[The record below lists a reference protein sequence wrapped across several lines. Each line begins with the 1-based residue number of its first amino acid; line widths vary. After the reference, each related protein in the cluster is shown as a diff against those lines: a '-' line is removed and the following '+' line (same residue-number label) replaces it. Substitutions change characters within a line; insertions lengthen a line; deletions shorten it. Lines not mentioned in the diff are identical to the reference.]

1 MVLDHLITNVN
12 LILIASEKCLLYNFS
27 MRKKLFYLGLVI
39 FTLSLTCFADNETSN
54 EVYKP
59 KQEIAFIY
67 INGANNNTPKM
78 KRWFYNGI
86 TKFHP
91 ILREKAL
98 KSEFIQKFLL
108 ENMTY
113 TIAPKP
119 QIFFWGDKSSHE
131 IQMLK
136 KELMYTKTSSPFM
149 AQLVRSVFTACMH
162 DAIWVQKDHNMHDI
176 IEDLH
181 QVIMENYNNGKP
193 VILFGYSAGSFVSY
207 EYLFNKLPNID
218 TLDLFTKIEV
228 HPELIEFI
236 SKNKANDTCIDALIQ
251 SKLAVFSNLGH
262 LVPRQDM
269 DNFKKNYLELDEYT
283 CKYCMP
289 EGAVK
294 GVVNYAS
301 PLPLFYSDI
310 SNPNYIVTYYARLL
324 YKYIVENN
332 MFWITVNY
340 ADDPL
345 GYPTTRNLTPSE
357 YEETLN
363 VALKKDSSGFV
374 YDKSNVKSPR
384 TFIGA
389 HTSYWS
395 TSKKFAQT
403 IVNGYEEGYVYF
415 NFFEKVI
422 EEENKANNNKI
433 TSFLQH

>member
-1 MVLDHLITNVN
+1 MLRIK
-12 LILIASEKCLLYNFS
+12 IAREKCLLYNS
-27 MRKKLFYLGLVI
+27 VMRKKIIFLGLLI
-39 FTLSLTCFADNETSN
+39 AALSLPAYSGEIAGDT
-54 EVYKP
+54 P
-59 KQEIAFIY
+59 EIAFIY
-67 INGANNNTPKM
+67 LNGANNNTPKM

-86 TKFHP
+86 AKFHP
-91 ILREKAL
+91 ILRKTAL
-98 KSEFIQKFLL
+98 ESEFIQKFLL
-108 ENMTY
+108 ENSKY
-113 TIAPKP
+113 TISYAP

-131 IQMLK
+131 IKALK
-136 KELMYTKTSSPFM
+136 QDLMYTKTSSPFM
-149 AQLVRSVFTACMH
+149 AQLVRSVFTSCMH

-176 IEDLH
+176 VEDLH
-181 QVIMENYNNGKP
+181 QVILEDYRNGKP
-193 VILFGYSAGSFVSY
+193 VVLLGYSAGTFITY

-228 HPELIEFI
+228 HPELIDFI
-236 SKNKANDTCIDALIQ
+236 SKHKMNDTCIDALIN

-289 EGAVK
+289 KGAVK
-294 GVVNYAS
+294 GIINYAS

-310 SNPNYIVTYYARLL
+310 TNPNYVVTYYVRLL
-324 YKYIVENN
+324 YKYIVEND

-357 YEETLN
+357 YEQALN
-363 VALKKDSSGFV
+363 VSLKQNRYGFI
-374 YDKSNVKSPR
+374 YDKSNVKSPK
-384 TFIGA
+384 TFLGA

-403 IVNGYEEGYVYF
+403 IVSGYEEGYVYF
-415 NFFEKVI
+415 NYYDKVI
-422 EEENKANNNKI
+422 EEENKTNNKLI
-433 TSFLQH
+433 SFSRN

>member
-1 MVLDHLITNVN
+1 M
-12 LILIASEKCLLYNFS
+12 
-27 MRKKLFYLGLVI
+27 KKIVVYLGLI
-39 FTLSLTCFADNETSN
+39 LFALSQFGITPCFAQE

-59 KQEIAFIY
+59 KPEIAFIY

-98 KSEFIQKFLL
+98 KSEFIQRFLL
-108 ENMTY
+108 ANSTY

-119 QIFFWGDKSSHE
+119 QIFFWGDKSALE
-131 IQMLK
+131 IRALK
-136 KELMYTKTSSPFM
+136 EDLMYTKTSSPFL
-149 AQLVRSVFTACMH
+149 AQLVRSVFTSCMH

-176 IEDLH
+176 VEDLH
-181 QVIMENYNNGKP
+181 QVIMENYNNGRP
-193 VILFGYSAGSFVSY
+193 VVLFGYSAGTFITY

-228 HPELIEFI
+228 HPELIDFI
-236 SKNKANDTCIDALIQ
+236 SKHEMNDTCIDALIN

-262 LVPRQDM
+262 MVPRQDM
-269 DNFKKNYLELDEYT
+269 ENFKKNYLELNEYT
-283 CKYCMP
+283 CQYCMP
-289 EGAVK
+289 KGAVI
-294 GVVNYAS
+294 GIVNYAS

-310 SNPNYIVTYYARLL
+310 SNPNYIVTYYSRLL

-357 YEETLN
+357 YETALN
-363 VALKKDSSGFV
+363 VVLKEGSNGFV
-374 YDKSNVKSPR
+374 YDKSNVKSPK

-395 TSKKFAQT
+395 TSKKFANT
-403 IVNGYEEGYVYF
+403 IINGYEEGYVYF
-415 NFFEKVI
+415 NYFDKVI
-422 EEENKANNNKI
+422 EEQNKKNKI
-433 TSFLQH
+433 ISFSRN